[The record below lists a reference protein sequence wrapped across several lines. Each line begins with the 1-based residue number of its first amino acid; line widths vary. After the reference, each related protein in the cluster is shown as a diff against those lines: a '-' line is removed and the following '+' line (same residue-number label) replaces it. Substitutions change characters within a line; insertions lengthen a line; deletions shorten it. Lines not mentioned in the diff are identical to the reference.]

1 MAMVK
6 ALLCFLGTLE
16 LASREAKHKKNIQW
30 AATSRFA
37 LLKKDA
43 EKTLT
48 STVPSKLLHTTASSS
63 ADFSL
68 FSTLHWHD
76 FVSFT
81 LKIMKRVFL
90 LLRPSAGCHFLESR
104 YQSCCNVRT
113 ADTGYYINQI
123 ILVAKGMVQY
133 LKIRKLWM
141 RKLSFFH
148 NALFFVWT
156 V

>member
-1 MAMVK
+1 MVK

-68 FSTLHWHD
+68 FFYSTLTWLCKFYTQD
-76 FVSFT
+76 N
-81 LKIMKRVFL
+81 
-90 LLRPSAGCHFLESR
+90 EE
-104 YQSCCNVRT
+104 
-113 ADTGYYINQI
+113 
-123 ILVAKGMVQY
+123 
-133 LKIRKLWM
+133 
-141 RKLSFFH
+141 SFF
-148 NALFFVWT
+148 AP
-156 V
+156 